1 MTRLQR
7 YRSSIA
13 WLLLI
18 LLVQTIGC
26 TSFVPL
32 TENPLPRND
41 ATIDSRVRV
50 HARDQAQYVFPANQ
64 CTIRYGADSTVALVR
79 GWGDKYTSF
88 GLVDQGFF
96 ELKGFQIKDV
106 EIEKVRTSS
115 VVLLAGAVVGLSV
128 LTILGVK
135 VVGGDGSSGRGRTDG
150 PAEGN

>member
-1 MTRLQR
+1 MKRERRCRT
-7 YRSSIA
+7 IVA
-13 WLLLI
+13 WLLL
-18 LLVQTIGC
+18 LLMVQTIGC
-26 TSFVPL
+26 SSFVPL
-32 TENPLPRND
+32 AENPPPRSD
-41 ATIDSRVRV
+41 AAIDSRVRV
-50 HARDQAQYVFPANQ
+50 LARDQSQYVFPANQ
-64 CTIRYGADSTVALVR
+64 CTIRYAADSTVAVVR

-135 VVGGDGSSGRGRTDG
+135 VVTGDGSSGRGRTDG